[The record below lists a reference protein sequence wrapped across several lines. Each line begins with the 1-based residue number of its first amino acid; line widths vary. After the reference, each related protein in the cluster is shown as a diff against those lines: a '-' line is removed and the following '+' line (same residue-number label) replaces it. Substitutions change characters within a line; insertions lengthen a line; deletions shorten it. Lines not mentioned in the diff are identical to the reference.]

1 MVLFL
6 FCTFQFVKIDF
17 GTGVMIHTFSPFNPS
32 DQIIF
37 LGLECFLLKLV
48 SLEGKYEETE
58 KCLSRNIHAE
68 TIKLINVLSGDDGKW

>member
-1 MVLFL
+1 MS
-6 FCTFQFVKIDF
+6 KIDF

-37 LGLECFLLKLV
+37 LGFECFLLKLM
-48 SLEGKYEETE
+48 SLERNYEETE

-68 TIKLINVLSGDDGKW
+68 TIKLINVLPGDEGK